1 MCYHLCQAFRTVS
14 QLVDSSSG
22 IHPRFSEHYI
32 RTVRADKKD
41 PLAQFMKDQGFPC
54 EDDVMSPSNYVFSF
68 PVKSPENARV
78 TKDVGAV
85 EQLKL
90 WQIYHD
96 HWCEHKPSLT
106 AFYTDNDFLS
116 VAQLM
121 WDNFD
126 KISGVSLL
134 PYSGHVYKQAPY
146 QPISE
151 EEYEA
156 ALEAMPKDVDW
167 SGLME
172 YEKEDHTTGSQE
184 LACSAAGGCE
194 L

>member
-1 MCYHLCQAFRTVS
+1 MLEHKRKPSGTVS

-22 IHPRFSEHYI
+22 IHPRFSAYYI

-41 PLAQFMKDQGFPC
+41 PLAQFMKERGFPY
-54 EDDVMSPSNYVFSF
+54 EDDIMNESNYVFSF
-68 PVKSPENARV
+68 PIQSPEEARV
-78 TKDVGAV
+78 TADVGAV

-106 AFYTDNDFLS
+106 AFYTDDDFLAVS
-116 VAQLM
+116 QLM

-126 KISGVSLL
+126 KISGISLL
-134 PYSGHVYKQAPY
+134 PYSGHIYKQAPY

-151 EEYEA
+151 QEYEEW
-156 ALEAMPKDVDW
+156 LERMPKVDW
-167 SGLME
+167 ELLKDF
-172 YEKEDHTTGSQE
+172 EKEDTTTGTQE
-184 LACSAAGGCE
+184 LACSGNSCE